1 MKSYKFIVLSD
12 DEEINLA
19 LSDEKHTPFTDCVC
33 SYKDTKQTLSDI
45 SQILTYPSWDPDINL
60 LKICDGFASALTPSE
75 WPEKLCKK
83 GFANIFYSLHAL
95 NALWNYLALENG
107 CSARGVLTTV
117 EVGSWVIVCILTIV
131 GVCIINKLY
140 YNDSHFI

>member
-1 MKSYKFIVLSD
+1 
-12 DEEINLA
+12 
-19 LSDEKHTPFTDCVC
+19 
-33 SYKDTKQTLSDI
+33 
-45 SQILTYPSWDPDINL
+45 
-60 LKICDGFASALTPSE
+60 
-75 WPEKLCKK
+75 
-83 GFANIFYSLHAL
+83 LHAL